1 MIAVRWAIGVC
12 ITAFWLMLSSRGRAA
27 ELARIVIV
35 ADSADTT
42 IIPLLRGELSQLGL
56 EIIEIQTRPG
66 EDAGRELSKTTR
78 DYRALAAFRVS
89 VASHSV
95 EVWIADRANGTVSL
109 REVFSQGPE
118 SREEMRL
125 VVLQAV
131 ELVRWS
137 LKEPPVTAA
146 GASVS
151 APRGAVSNLSQAK
164 RDRVVFAAAPYVLL
178 SPGGASAGAGA
189 QFDFAL
195 RWSSVGTRVGYA
207 QPFIPAS
214 IENGGNRAELSSRW
228 LSIQMVWNG
237 PRTAVLE
244 PSFGLGAALVR
255 TMLHGVAAPTRIP
268 SDDRLLTVAPVA
280 DARLG
285 IYLAAHVQLLVGV
298 GLLVPLR
305 SDNVVFEGKSAG
317 TYGRAFV
324 APTIGIEASVP

>member
-1 MIAVRWAIGVC
+1 MIAVRWALGVC
-12 ITAFWLMLSSRGRAA
+12 ATAFWLMLSSRGYAA
-27 ELARIVIV
+27 EVARIVIV
-35 ADSADTT
+35 SDSADTT

-56 EIIEIQTRPG
+56 EIIEIQTRSG
-66 EDAGRELSKTTR
+66 DDVGRELSKTTR
-78 DYRALAAFRVS
+78 DYHALAAFRVS

-95 EVWIADRANGTVSL
+95 EVWIADRATGTVSL
-109 REVFSQGPE
+109 REVFSQGPD
-118 SREEMRL
+118 SSEEVRL

-137 LKEPPVTAA
+137 LKEPPQAPA
-146 GASVS
+146 RERVS
-151 APRGAVSNLSQAK
+151 APHGVASNLSQAK
-164 RDRVVFAAAPYVLL
+164 RDRIAFAAAPYVLL
-178 SPGGASAGAGA
+178 SPGGASAGAGV
-189 QFDFAL
+189 QFDLAL

-207 QPFIPAS
+207 QPLLPAL
-214 IENGGNRAELSSRW
+214 IEKNGNRGELSSRW

-244 PSFGLGAALVR
+244 PSFGLGVALVR
-255 TMLHGVAAPTRIP
+255 TTLHGVAAPTRIP
-268 SDDRLLTVAPVA
+268 SDDRLFTVAPVA

-317 TYGRAFV
+317 TYGSAFV
-324 APTIGIEASVP
+324 APTLGIEASVP